1 MQACTQGHWKC
12 SSVEQVLLCVNSS
25 SLSIYIVSWISSQML
40 ETKAR
45 KSPRTLSL
53 LCWKEIWGMLISP
66 GAASPLQC
74 CRFHGIPGPGLP
86 VSTRAAALATF
97 SFWLFGSQARKSFRS
112 CELLGLRRL
121 HALWLITVAVTPA
134 PFTVCP
140 KHLHLAVLGSVL

>member
-1 MQACTQGHWKC
+1 
-12 SSVEQVLLCVNSS
+12 
-25 SLSIYIVSWISSQML
+25 
-40 ETKAR
+40 
-45 KSPRTLSL
+45 
-53 LCWKEIWGMLISP
+53 MLISP